1 MLKND
6 LLESIAN
13 PDDQLAAEAQSGD
26 ITAEETLIR
35 KYSYIVTRK
44 AKAFFMAG
52 ADADDVMQEGMIGLL
67 RAVRQYD
74 PAKSASFATFAEI
87 CVTSQ
92 IISAIRS
99 ADRIKNKALN
109 TSVSLNVPESEGIPL
124 EDTLRANK
132 ADTPEEMLLLKDVTY
147 YILNNGDNVFSD
159 FEMRVLNE
167 AMKGYSYD
175 QIAEKLGKTPKSIDN
190 ALQRAK
196 KKINAYLKI

>member
-35 KYSYIVTRK
+35 KYSYIVMRK